1 MTSLLLATALSLA
14 TPSDARWAPFWGC
27 WTLIEDEVRRPVV
40 GPEDDASEE
49 ERPMGLT
56 CLAPE
61 GEGVRL
67 TTYSGD
73 EAFLE
78 EALVADGQRRELVQ
92 GRCHGYQA
100 LGWSR
105 DSERL
110 FTRLELT
117 CEENR
122 HRSVTGVSMLVA
134 GDTWVEIQSMG
145 GGDGRAI
152 LIRRFRAAGAEVS
165 RLRIP
170 SLTDE
175 QIQQAEE
182 ARSKAASALGVD
194 DVIEVSSN
202 VAPEVAEAVLV
213 ERGSRLPV
221 DGETLLRLSEASVPP
236 RVIDLLVALAYPD
249 AFSVERAVG
258 GSFGGYS
265 AFDPYWT
272 SAFAYPYYFAPFG
285 YYYGYAPWYP
295 IYRPP
300 IAPGDEPEITR
311 ARAVEGRGY
320 TRVTRASPSD
330 SEERRAH
337 PQGSSWDNESGS
349 SGSSSGSVSRQ
360 GYSRSG
366 GAAGATAKPK
376 KQ

>member
-1 MTSLLLATALSLA
+1 M
-14 TPSDARWAPFWGC
+14 
-27 WTLIEDEVRRPVV
+27 LI
-40 GPEDDASEE
+40 
-49 ERPMGLT
+49 
-56 CLAPE
+56 
-61 GEGVRL
+61 
-67 TTYSGD
+67 
-73 EAFLE
+73 
-78 EALVADGQRRELVQ
+78 
-92 GRCHGYQA
+92 
-100 LGWSR
+100 
-105 DSERL
+105 
-110 FTRLELT
+110 
-117 CEENR
+117 
-122 HRSVTGVSMLVA
+122 A
-134 GDTWVEIQSMG
+134 GDTWVELQSMG

-170 SLTDE
+170 ALTDG

-182 ARSKAASALGVD
+182 ARSNAASALSVD

-221 DGETLLRLSEASVPP
+221 DRETLLRLSEASVPP
-236 RVIDLLVALAYPD
+236 RVIDLMVALAYPD
-249 AFSVERAVG
+249 AFSVERAES

-272 SAFAYPYYFAPFG
+272 SALAYPYYFAPFG
-285 YYYGYAPWYP
+285 YYYGYAPWYSL
-295 IYRPP
+295 YRPP
-300 IAPGDEPEITR
+300 IAPDEPEIAR

-337 PQGSSWDNESGS
+337 PRGSSWDDESGS
-349 SGSSSGSVSRQ
+349 SGSSSGSVSRK

-366 GAAGATAKPK
+366 GAAGATARPK